1 MRKLVMQTVET
12 ASTQEATE
20 RMVKIFDINY
30 VKADL
35 KQVYNNASQ
44 LNDEERTLLLSLI
57 EDFED
62 LCDGTLGDWATE
74 RFNLELNTGS
84 KLFNSRYYLVPRIN
98 KETFQKE
105 LKRLVEIGVI
115 NPVQ

>member
-20 RMVKIFDINY
+20 QMVKIFDINY

-44 LNDEERTLLLSLI
+44 LNDEERNILLSLLK
-57 EDFED
+57 DFGD
-62 LCDGTLGDWATE
+62 LSDGALGDWATE
-74 RFNLELNTGS
+74 HFLLRP
-84 KLFNSRYYLVPRIN
+84 KD
-98 KETFQKE
+98 
-105 LKRLVEIGVI
+105 RLQTI
-115 NPVQ
+115 